1 MSFSRIDGFRIAGV
15 STCVPPTRIDNL
27 DLGER
32 YGAEDVRKVVSM
44 AGVRHR
50 HVVSGGLT
58 AVDLCSEAARR
69 LLDQLGWAP
78 ESVTGLIM
86 VTQSPDHFLPSSA
99 CVAHAKLGL
108 SIECAAF
115 DMGLG
120 CSGYPYALYIAA
132 TMLKAGGQQRILVL
146 HGETPSLFVHP
157 DDHATTLLFGDA
169 GSATALEA
177 VPAASATS
185 ATLAGSASPSNGV
198 ASEPASFGLFTDGS
212 GADGLIIRGGAF
224 RDRTPADPRDLCV
237 RMDGAGI
244 FNFTIKRVPPL
255 INDTLA
261 FAGLTVPDIDAYIF
275 HQSNRFIMKHL
286 MKKCGLPEDRVP
298 FTLEDTGNCGGP
310 SVAVTLTRS
319 LAERER
325 DRPLRLLL
333 LGYGVGLSWSSAVV
347 MLPPDAV
354 LLHGVCGPTPATPD
368 LPEAKS

>member
-15 STCVPPTRIDNL
+15 STCVPPTRVDNL

-50 HVVSGGLT
+50 HVVSDGLT
-58 AVDLCSEAARR
+58 AVDLCTEAARR
-69 LLDQLGWAP
+69 LLDQLGWTP
-78 ESVTGLIM
+78 ESITGLIM

-99 CVAHAKLGL
+99 CVVHARLGL
-108 SIECAAF
+108 PVECAAF

-120 CSGYPYALYIAA
+120 CSGYPYGLYIAA
-132 TMLKAGGQQRILVL
+132 TMLKAGGQQRILML
-146 HGETPSLFVHP
+146 HGETPSRFVHP

-169 GSATALEA
+169 GSATALEVA
-177 VPAASATS
+177 PAASATTTT
-185 ATLAGSASPSNGV
+185 ADD
-198 ASEPASFGLFTDGS
+198 EPASFGLFTDGS

-224 RDRTPADPRDLCV
+224 RDRAPADPRDLCV

-255 INDTLA
+255 VNDTLA
-261 FAGLTVPDIDAYIF
+261 FAGLSVPDIDAYLF

-286 MKKCGLPEDRVP
+286 MKKCGLSEDRVP
-298 FTLEDTGNCGGP
+298 FTIEDTGNCGGP
-310 SVAVTLTRS
+310 SVAVTLTRALS
-319 LAERER
+319 ERER
-325 DRPLRLLL
+325 DRPLRLML
-333 LGYGVGLSWSSAVV
+333 LGYGVGLSWSSAIV

-354 LLHGVCGPTPATPD
+354 LLHGVCAEPSATVTPD
-368 LPEAKS
+368 PSEPKP